1 MIENKKILNTSKNG
15 LLGSAISRKLECDSI
30 SRNDIDLCEKPL
42 KEFLLGKEYDIVI
55 HSAAKVGGVGAN
67 MEDNYNFFHKNLK
80 LDDNVLNYCFENNVD
95 QLVTILSTCM
105 FSPHCHYPLTKDQ
118 VYLGTPDNSNYGYSY
133 AKRLLNIKT
142 NYYSKVI
149 NKNWLSIVS
158 TNLYGIN
165 DNFHI
170 NNSHIIPALI
180 RKAHHSATTGE
191 KLEIWG
197 DGTPLRQFLF
207 SDDLADII
215 IWALENWKYD
225 SPLMAI
231 NEKEY
236 SISEVVEIICNRFN
250 ISKSM
255 VYYDK
260 NKPNGVAK
268 KPALS
273 DLNSFKF
280 TDLETGIN
288 KTIDWYLENYTKNT
302 IRL

>member
-1 MIENKKILNTSKNG
+1 MENKKILNTSKNG
-15 LLGSAISRKLECDSI
+15 LLGSAINRKLKCDSI

-42 KEFLLGKEYDIVI
+42 GEFLFGKQYDIVI

-80 LDDNVLNYCFENNVD
+80 LDDNVLNYCFDNNVD
-95 QLVTILSTCM
+95 KLVTILSTCM
-105 FSPHCHYPLTKDQ
+105 FSPHCHYPLTKGQ
-118 VYLGTPDNSNYGYSY
+118 IYLGDPDSSNYGYSY

-142 NYYSKVI
+142 NYYSKVL
-149 NKNWLSIVS
+149 NKNWLSVVS

-180 RKAHHSATTGE
+180 RKAHDSAVTGE

-215 IWALENWKYD
+215 IWAIDNWDYD
-225 SPLMAI
+225 PPLMAI

-236 SISEVVEIICNRFN
+236 SISEVVEIICKRFN
-250 ISKSM
+250 ISQNM
-255 VYYDK
+255 VYYNK

-273 DLNSFKF
+273 DISFFKF

-288 KTIDWYLENYTKNT
+288 KTIDWYLENYKKDT

>member
-1 MIENKKILNTSKNG
+1 MLYNKKILNTSRNG
-15 LLGSAISRKLECDSI
+15 LLGSAINRKIECDSI

-42 KEFLLGKEYDIVI
+42 GEFLNGKKYDVVI

-67 MEDNYNFFHKNLK
+67 MEDNYNFFHKNMK
-80 LDDNVLNYCFENNVD
+80 LDDNLLNYCFENNVD
-95 QLVTILSTCM
+95 KLVTILSTCM
-105 FSPHCHYPLTKDQ
+105 FSPNCHYPLTKDQ
-118 VYLGTPDNSNYGYSY
+118 IYLGDPDKSNYGYSY

-142 NYYSKVI
+142 NYYSKVL

-180 RKAHHSATTGE
+180 RKAHDSALTGKKFE
-191 KLEIWG
+191 VWG

-207 SDDLADII
+207 SDDLAEII
-215 IWALENWKYD
+215 IWAIDNWDFD

-236 SISEVVEIICNRFN
+236 SINEVVEIISNRFN
-250 ISKSM
+250 ISKEKI
-255 VYYDK
+255 YFDK

-273 DLNSFKF
+273 DLNTFKF
-280 TDLETGIN
+280 TDLEVGIN
-288 KTIDWYLENYTKNT
+288 ITIDWYLENYNKNN

>member
-1 MIENKKILNTSKNG
+1 MTNNKQILNTSKNG
-15 LLGSAISRKLECDSI
+15 LLGSAIDRKISCDSI

-42 KEFLLGKEYDIVI
+42 GEFLNGKKYDVVI

-80 LDDNVLNYCFENNVD
+80 LDDNVLNYCFENKID
-95 QLVTILSTCM
+95 KLITILSTCM
-105 FSPHCHYPLTKDQ
+105 FSPNCNYPLTKNQ
-118 VYLGTPDNSNYGYSY
+118 IYLGDPDSSNYGYSY

-142 NYYSKVI
+142 DYYSKVI
-149 NKNWLSIVS
+149 NKDWISIVS
-158 TNLYGIN
+158 TNLYGTN

-180 RKAHHSATTGE
+180 RKAHHSSITGE

-207 SDDLADII
+207 ADDLADII
-215 IWALENWKYD
+215 IWSIDNWTYD

-231 NEKEY
+231 NEREY
-236 SISEVVEIICNRFN
+236 SINEVVEIICKRFN
-250 ISKSM
+250 IKNDM
-255 VYYDK
+255 VYYNK
-260 NKPNGVAK
+260 SKPNGIAK

-273 DLNSFKF
+273 DLKSFKF

-288 KTIDWYLENYTKNT
+288 KTIDWYLENYNKNT